1 VPAVLSWK
9 NSIECWGDSFIGGGP
24 SPTHKSGC
32 ELIVER
38 ALFNYRRNEH
48 RWAMKPIERCDMM
61 IKCACGGKKELFA
74 VSCGECGHVNEPQVV
89 VIFLGFA
96 ILLSVLL
103 LVPFQ

>member
-1 VPAVLSWK
+1 
-9 NSIECWGDSFIGGGP
+9 
-24 SPTHKSGC
+24 
-32 ELIVER
+32 
-38 ALFNYRRNEH
+38 
-48 RWAMKPIERCDMM
+48 MM